1 MTKDKK
7 AFKFAPLTETAACE
21 LCHIR
26 FVFKDIVRHVK
37 SNPKDIETVQSLYK
51 IKPFN
56 SIIKCYKVSI
66 LHFGCNFLF
75 THCFVANF

>member
-7 AFKFAPLTETAACE
+7 AFKCAAITETAVCE

-37 SNPKDIETVQSLYK
+37 SNLKDIETLQSL
-51 IKPFN
+51 
-56 SIIKCYKVSI
+56 
-66 LHFGCNFLF
+66 
-75 THCFVANF
+75 